1 MYRIELDR
9 LKRNNEDHKKSLMNN
24 GSAFEKFK
32 VTFNRLC
39 RKEFLKPFLFLN
51 LIWTFGLN
59 WAGFAAIALYMHTL
73 LKQMEIPL
81 DEYWVAVALA
91 GYRSALTVALSFV
104 LYKVAE
110 LSCVI

>member
-59 WAGFAAIALYMHTL
+59 WAGFAASWNPA
-73 LKQMEIPL
+73 PL
-81 DEYWVAVALA
+81 PGFASRTYRTAGETHRGDGAVAFALDNSLA
-91 GYRSALTVALSFV
+91 GSAA
-104 LYKVAE
+104 
-110 LSCVI
+110 